1 MNLEHNPLPPRRS
14 RHTRPKASFS
24 FKKWIQPGL
33 YLFGFVFFGL
43 IGFELYRA
51 NIPNESVASG
61 SVEVKDVEGK
71 EVSKAITTSQG
82 SKAGEKEPVSVVLT
96 PTPDSN
102 ANVTTPPDKVK
113 TIESKP
119 VEPTVKSTTSAQT
132 AAVSPVPA
140 KTSTGTTVSKT
151 NQITSTS
158 PIKVATPGKPTSTPP
173 VTKSKIVKHVVKKG
187 ETLFMLSRKY
197 YGNNSNVR
205 RIAKYNGLHS
215 EAGLVEGRVV
225 LVPLVQ

>member
-33 YLFGFVFFGL
+33 YLFGLVFFGL
-43 IGFELYRA
+43 IGLELYKA
-51 NIPNESVASG
+51 NVAHESAASG
-61 SVEVKDVEGK
+61 SVEVKDV
-71 EVSKAITTSQG
+71 SKANTTSQG

-96 PTPDSN
+96 PDLN
-102 ANVTTPPDKVK
+102 ATVTKPPDKTK
-113 TIESKP
+113 TTDSKP
-119 VEPTVKSTTSAQT
+119 VEPAVKATTSVQT
-132 AAVSPVPA
+132 SAVSPVQTQA
-140 KTSTGTTVSKT
+140 STSTPLNKAK
-151 NQITSTS
+151 QIASPSTS
-158 PIKVATPGKPTSTPP
+158 KVATPGKTASAPTA
-173 VTKSKIVKHVVKKG
+173 TKSKIVKHVVKKG

-215 EAGLVEGRVV
+215 EAGLVEGKIV

>member
-51 NIPNESVASG
+51 NVTHESAASG
-61 SVEVKDVEGK
+61 SVEVKDV
-71 EVSKAITTSQG
+71 SKASTTSQG
-82 SKAGEKEPVSVVLT
+82 SKAGEKEPVSVVLAA
-96 PTPDSN
+96 TPDPGAS
-102 ANVTTPPDKVK
+102 VTTPPAKVK

-119 VEPTVKSTTSAQT
+119 AEPGVKATTSIQT
-132 AAVSPVPA
+132 PAVSPVPA
-140 KTSTGTTVSKT
+140 QTSNGTPVNKA
-151 NQITSTS
+151 NQIASTSTS
-158 PIKVATPGKPTSTPP
+158 KVATPGKQASTPP
-173 VTKSKIVKHVVKKG
+173 TTKSKVVKHVVKKG

-197 YGNNSNVR
+197 YGNNSNVG
-205 RIAKYNGLHS
+205 RIARYNGLHS
-215 EAGLVEGRVV
+215 EAGLVEGKIVM
-225 LVPLVQ
+225 VPLLQ

>member
-33 YLFGFVFFGL
+33 YLFGLVFFGL
-43 IGFELYRA
+43 IGLELYKA
-51 NIPNESVASG
+51 NVAHESAASG
-61 SVEVKDVEGK
+61 SVEVKDV
-71 EVSKAITTSQG
+71 SKANTTSQG

-96 PTPDSN
+96 PDLN
-102 ANVTTPPDKVK
+102 ATVTKPPDKTK
-113 TIESKP
+113 TTDSKP
-119 VEPTVKSTTSAQT
+119 VEPAVKATTSVQRS
-132 AAVSPVPA
+132 AVSPVQTQA
-140 KTSTGTTVSKT
+140 STSTPLNKAK
-151 NQITSTS
+151 QIASPSTS
-158 PIKVATPGKPTSTPP
+158 KVATPGKTASAPTA
-173 VTKSKIVKHVVKKG
+173 TKSKIVKHVVKKG

-215 EAGLVEGRVV
+215 EAGLVEGKIV

>member
-1 MNLEHNPLPPRRS
+1 MPPRRS

-33 YLFGFVFFGL
+33 YLFGLVFFGL
-43 IGFELYRA
+43 IGLELYKA
-51 NIPNESVASG
+51 NVAHESAASG
-61 SVEVKDVEGK
+61 SVEVKDV
-71 EVSKAITTSQG
+71 SKANTTSQG

-96 PTPDSN
+96 PDLN
-102 ANVTTPPDKVK
+102 ATVTKPPDKTK
-113 TIESKP
+113 TTDSKP
-119 VEPTVKSTTSAQT
+119 VEPAVKATTSVQRS
-132 AAVSPVPA
+132 AVSPVQTQA
-140 KTSTGTTVSKT
+140 STSTPLNKAK
-151 NQITSTS
+151 QIASPSTS
-158 PIKVATPGKPTSTPP
+158 KVATPGKTASAPTA
-173 VTKSKIVKHVVKKG
+173 TKSKIVKHVVKKG

-215 EAGLVEGRVV
+215 EAGLVEGKIV

>member
-43 IGFELYRA
+43 IGLELYRA
-51 NIPNESVASG
+51 NVAHESAASG
-61 SVEVKDVEGK
+61 NVEVKDV
-71 EVSKAITTSQG
+71 SKANTTSQG
-82 SKAGEKEPVSVVLT
+82 SEAGEKEPVSVVL
-96 PTPDSN
+96 PSKPDPN
-102 ANVTTPPDKVK
+102 ASVIPPPPKAKTTD
-113 TIESKP
+113 SKP
-119 VEPTVKSTTSAQT
+119 VEPAVKATTSIQT
-132 AAVSPVPA
+132 SAVSPVQTQA
-140 KTSTGTTVSKT
+140 STGTPVNKAK
-151 NQITSTS
+151 QIASPSTS
-158 PIKVATPGKPTSTPP
+158 KAATLGKTATTPTA
-173 VTKSKIVKHVVKKG
+173 TKSKVVKHVVKKG

-215 EAGLVEGRVV
+215 EAGLVEGKIV

>member
-43 IGFELYRA
+43 IGLELYRA
-51 NIPNESVASG
+51 NIPHESAATG
-61 SVEVKDVEGK
+61 SVEVKDV
-71 EVSKAITTSQG
+71 SKAITASQG
-82 SKAGEKEPVSVVLT
+82 SKAGEKEPASVVL
-96 PTPDSN
+96 PSAPDPN
-102 ANVTTPPDKVK
+102 ASANTPPAKAK
-113 TIESKP
+113 TTESKP
-119 VEPTVKSTTSAQT
+119 VEPVVKATPSVQT
-132 AAVSPVPA
+132 PAVSPVPA
-140 KTSTGTTVSKT
+140 QTTTGTLVNKP
-151 NQITSTS
+151 NQIAS
-158 PIKVATPGKPTSTPP
+158 PSATKVATPGKQASTPST
-173 VTKSKIVKHVVKKG
+173 TKSKVVKHVVKKG

-205 RIAKYNGLHS
+205 RIATYNGLHS
-215 EAGLVEGRVV
+215 EAGLVEGKIV

>member
-1 MNLEHNPLPPRRS
+1 M
-14 RHTRPKASFS
+14 
-24 FKKWIQPGL
+24 
-33 YLFGFVFFGL
+33 
-43 IGFELYRA
+43 
-51 NIPNESVASG
+51 
-61 SVEVKDVEGK
+61 VKP
-71 EVSKAITTSQG
+71 TTS
-82 SKAGEKEPVSVVLT
+82 V
-96 PTPDSN
+96 
-102 ANVTTPPDKVK
+102 
-113 TIESKP
+113 
-119 VEPTVKSTTSAQT
+119 QT
-132 AAVSPVPA
+132 AVVSPVPA
-140 KTSTGTTVSKT
+140 KTSTGTTVSRT

-158 PIKVATPGKPTSTPP
+158 PSTVAAPGKPASTPP